1 LNETLKQLG
10 MGIAFSDLA
19 DFSGISDTTPQKVV
33 FRADHPFLFAIR
45 ENSTGV
51 VLFMG
56 KIGMPE

>member
-1 LNETLKQLG
+1 